1 MKKSSVA
8 AISVMGTVGGL
19 LLAIGM
25 CMCLLPEWNAF
36 TPGVILAVLGAVV
49 LVSIW
54 PVSRKIKGKF

>member
-25 CMCLLPEWNAF
+25 CMCLLPGWNAF
-36 TPGVILAVLGAVV
+36 TPGVILVVLGADRKSVV
-49 LVSIW
+49 
-54 PVSRKIKGKF
+54 